1 MGEAITI
8 DMALRWSCSGLTG
21 EWFIE
26 RVQFDER
33 SWQWHAG
40 RSIMMGYK
48 PQLPELDSALV
59 KELVRRIVR
68 SAHPERIILFGSRAR
83 GDHRP
88 DSDIDLL
95 VVQDSMLPRHK
106 RSLPLYAAL
115 SELSVPVDM
124 ELVVYTPDEVREW
137 SAAQA
142 AFVTTALREG
152 RVLYEK

>member
-1 MGEAITI
+1 
-8 DMALRWSCSGLTG
+8 
-21 EWFIE
+21 
-26 RVQFDER
+26 
-33 SWQWHAG
+33 
-40 RSIMMGYK
+40 MMGYK
-48 PQLPELDSALV
+48 PHLPELDSALV
-59 KELVRRIVR
+59 KELVRRLVR
-68 SAHPERIILFGSRAR
+68 SAQPEKIILFGSRAR

-115 SELSVPVDM
+115 SELPVPVDM
-124 ELVVYTPDEVREW
+124 ELVVFTPEEVRDW
-137 SAAQA
+137 SAARS